1 MKTFTFSKE
10 VVLYATVTADNKA
23 AAMQYLRKISRD
35 WRSKLAEKNITV
47 DVQSDWI
54 EEEVEDDEPDFDD

>member
-23 AAMQYLRKISRD
+23 AALQYLRRNSHD
-35 WRSKLAEKNITV
+35 WRRKLAEKNISV